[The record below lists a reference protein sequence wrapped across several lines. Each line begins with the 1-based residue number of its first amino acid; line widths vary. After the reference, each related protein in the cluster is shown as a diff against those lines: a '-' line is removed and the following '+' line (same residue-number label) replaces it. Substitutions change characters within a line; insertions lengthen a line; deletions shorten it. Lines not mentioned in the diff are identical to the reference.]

1 VTTLKDSPPHISI
14 SPNTVRP
21 IRVAIVEAQVLF
33 AKALAQVFASD
44 PGLEVAGDVA
54 TIREIPTN
62 GQSPDIIVIDL
73 DGDPLDFSDTMRYC
87 RQMLPNARVVVLSL
101 NGHADLLQRC
111 LTAGAEAY
119 VLKDITPGELVRAVK
134 AVAAG
139 STYVDPRIAGNVLRR
154 QTLMPS
160 RAAIGELSG
169 RETEII
175 RLIARGLPN
184 KEIASQLS
192 VSEKTIKNHISRIF
206 AKLGITARTQAAI
219 HAMKAG
225 LV

>member
-1 VTTLKDSPPHISI
+1 MSI
-14 SPNTVRP
+14 SPNPVRP
-21 IRVAIVEAQVLF
+21 AVRVAVVEGQVLF
-33 AKALAQVFASD
+33 AKALCQVFASD
-44 PGLEVAGDVA
+44 PGLEVVGDVP
-54 TIREIPTN
+54 TIKEIPTN
-62 GQSPDIIVIDL
+62 GHAPDIIVIDL
-73 DGDPLDFSDTMRYC
+73 DGHPLDFSDTMRYC
-87 RQMLPNARVVVLSL
+87 RQAVPNARVVVLSL
-101 NGHADLLQRC
+101 NGHAELLQRC
-111 LTAGAEAY
+111 LSAGAEAY

-134 AVAAG
+134 AVADGA
-139 STYVDPRIAGNVLRR
+139 TYVDPRIAGNVLRR
-154 QTLMPS
+154 QTLMPTRS
-160 RAAIGELSG
+160 ALSDLSE

-175 RLIARGLPN
+175 RLIARGLSN

>member
-1 VTTLKDSPPHISI
+1 MSI
-14 SPNTVRP
+14 SPIPIRRTV
-21 IRVAIVEAQVLF
+21 RVAIVEGQVLF
-33 AKALAQVFASD
+33 AKALCQVFASD
-44 PGLEVAGDVA
+44 PGLEVIGDA
-54 TIREIPTN
+54 PTIKEIPNN
-62 GQSPDIIVIDL
+62 GHSPDIIVIDL
-73 DGDPLDFSDTMRYC
+73 DGHPMDFSDTMRYC
-87 RQMLPNARVVVLSL
+87 RQEIPSARVVVLSL
-101 NGHADLLQRC
+101 NGHAELLQRC
-111 LTAGAEAY
+111 LSAGAEAY

-134 AVAAG
+134 AVADG

-154 QTLMPS
+154 QTLMPTRS
-160 RAAIGELSG
+160 AISDLSE

-175 RLIARGLPN
+175 RLIARGLSN

>member
-1 VTTLKDSPPHISI
+1 MSI
-14 SPNTVRP
+14 SPIPIRPTVR
-21 IRVAIVEAQVLF
+21 VAVVEGQVLF
-33 AKALAQVFASD
+33 AKALCQVFASD
-44 PGLEVAGDVA
+44 PGLEVIGDA
-54 TIREIPTN
+54 QTIKDIPTD
-62 GQSPDIIVIDL
+62 GHAPDIIVIDL
-73 DGDPLDFSDTMRYC
+73 DGHPMDFSDTMRYC
-87 RQMLPNARVVVLSL
+87 RQTVPNARVVVLSL
-101 NGHADLLQRC
+101 NGHAELLQRC
-111 LTAGAEAY
+111 LSAGAEAY

-134 AVAAG
+134 AVAGG

-154 QTLMPS
+154 QTLMPTRS
-160 RAAIGELSG
+160 ALSDLSE

-175 RLIARGLPN
+175 RLIARGLSN

>member
-1 VTTLKDSPPHISI
+1 MPTI
-14 SPNTVRP
+14 SPTSARSVV
-21 IRVAIVEAQVLF
+21 RVAIVEGQVLF
-33 AKALAQVFASD
+33 AKALCQVFASD
-44 PGLEVAGDVA
+44 PGLEVVGDA
-54 TIREIPTN
+54 SSIKEIPTN
-62 GQSPDIIVIDL
+62 GHSPDIIVIDL
-73 DGDPLDFSDTMRYC
+73 DGDPMDFSDTMRYC
-87 RQMLPNARVVVLSL
+87 RQALPNARVVVLSL
-101 NGHADLLQRC
+101 NGHAELLQRC
-111 LTAGAEAY
+111 LSAGAEAY

-134 AVAAG
+134 AVAGG

-154 QTLMPS
+154 QTLMPTRS
-160 RAAIGELSG
+160 ALSDLSE

-184 KEIASQLS
+184 KVIAQQLS

>member
-1 VTTLKDSPPHISI
+1 MSLSSI
-14 SPNTVRP
+14 PVRP
-21 IRVAIVEAQVLF
+21 AVRVAIVEGQVLF
-33 AKALAQVFASD
+33 AKALCQVFASD
-44 PGLEVAGDVA
+44 PALEVVGDA
-54 TIREIPTN
+54 PTIKEIPTN
-62 GQSPDIIVIDL
+62 GHSPDIIVIDL
-73 DGDPLDFSDTMRYC
+73 DGHPMDFSDTMRYC
-87 RQMLPNARVVVLSL
+87 RQEVPNARVVVLSL
-101 NGHADLLQRC
+101 NGHAELLQRC
-111 LTAGAEAY
+111 LSAGAEAY

-134 AVAAG
+134 AVAGG

-154 QTLMPS
+154 QTLLPTRS
-160 RAAIGELSG
+160 AISDLSE

-175 RLIARGLPN
+175 RLIARGLSN